1 MSGRLVSR
9 GQRDRERG
17 RPSLASASSNNQ
29 RKPRQATLPDYEPPS
44 CPLDNQSRRALAEL
58 VSNHADTRKY
68 EEQLKQ
74 SISLL
79 TTSVSDIN
87 DRYEKRRTTLKRIQD
102 RRRRQAE
109 EGGEDANKKSER
121 ERAEET
127 ATVLLRETVPSLTQS
142 CEAAVREVIDLR
154 VELDDGRQAMQHTL
168 HRAEEE
174 SINAAQRERDNVDDD
189 TMEETKSTTLGP
201 LRILKEEKKK
211 AAEDYAA
218 KSMEQR
224 YAVDNDY
231 IGFKRLWWDAAHGT
245 DGKPL
250 PDASRWF
257 SRNDGE
263 AEDEEDEEDDLVI
276 AEEHVS
282 IYCPLSMVIMNEPY
296 TSRTC
301 KHTFNKPA
309 IVQFLQSQPNFMAT
323 CPLPGCDK
331 EVSIKDFADDP
342 VMLRKI
348 ERAKAERERRNAED
362 DGDDDEEEEE
372 EEADVDGDTSMQET
386 PSQSVKSERAKNRGR
401 QLLANLGLGGGDG
414 DEGED

>member
-1 MSGRLVSR
+1 MSGRLMSR
-9 GQRDRERG
+9 AQRDRERG

-29 RKPRQATLPDYEPPS
+29 RNPRQATLPDYEPPS

-58 VSNHADTRKY
+58 VTNHADSRKY

-87 DRYEKRRTTLKRIQD
+87 DRYEKRRSTLKRIQD

-121 ERAEET
+121 ERAEEA
-127 ATVLLRETVPSLTQS
+127 ATVRLRETVPSLTQD
-142 CEAAVREVIDLR
+142 CERAVREVIDLR
-154 VELDDGRQAMQHTL
+154 VELEDGRQAMQDTL
-168 HRAEEE
+168 HRAEGE
-174 SINAAQRERDNVDDD
+174 SNNAAQRERDNADDD
-189 TMEETKSTTLGP
+189 AMEDAKSTVLGP
-201 LRILKEEKKK
+201 LRILKEQKKK
-211 AAEDYAA
+211 AAEDYAT

-257 SRNDGE
+257 ARNDGE
-263 AEDEEDEEDDLVI
+263 DEEEEDGEDDLVI

-282 IYCPLSMVIMNEPY
+282 IYCPLSMVIMTEPY

-309 IVQFLQSQPNFMAT
+309 IVQFLRSQPNHTAT

-331 EVSIKDFADDP
+331 EVSVRDFIDDP

-362 DGDDDEEEEE
+362 DGDEHEEEDEVD
-372 EEADVDGDTSMQET
+372 ADGDASMQET
-386 PSQSVKSERAKNRGR
+386 PRQGVKSERAKNRGR
-401 QLLANLGLGGGDG
+401 QLLANLGLGGGDN
-414 DEGED
+414 DEEEE